1 MIRKSTL
8 ILAAVLIGA
17 LPIASFAEPG
27 QEEVTAAGP
36 VSGPRAAREQRREDH
51 IEGHIAFLQTE
62 LGITAAQQADWN
74 KVADAMR
81 DDVSEYHTLMQKYG
95 DQQSKQ
101 PSAVDSLTS
110 RTEFAELRASGERR
124 FVEAFRPLYAS
135 FSASQKQSADE
146 LFANEEQ

>member
-1 MIRKSTL
+1 MIRKNALFLT
-8 ILAAVLIGA
+8 AVLLGS
-17 LPIASFAEPG
+17 LPVASFAAQS

-62 LGITAAQQADWN
+62 LGITAAQQADWD

-81 DDVSEYHTLMQKYG
+81 DDVSEYHTTMKKYSDSG
-95 DQQSKQ
+95 DKQ
-101 PSAVDSLTS
+101 PSALDSLS
-110 RTEFAELRASGERR
+110 ARTEFAELRATGERR

-135 FSASQKQSADE
+135 FSASQKQAADE
-146 LFANEEQ
+146 LFANEDQ